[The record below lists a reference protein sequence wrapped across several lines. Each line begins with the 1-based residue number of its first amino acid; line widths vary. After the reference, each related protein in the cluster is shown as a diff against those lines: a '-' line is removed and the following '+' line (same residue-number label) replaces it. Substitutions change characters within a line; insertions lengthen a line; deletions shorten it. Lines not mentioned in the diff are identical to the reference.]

1 MPSIMDEINERLR
14 QEREQQQQAVDSHS
28 TSPQPEQGLDSP
40 SFSWEFTNTTTS
52 HNAQRPIIPRHRH
65 ERSRSMAE
73 FTSVSSTLGRHNR
86 EPLELEEWSTPAK
99 RQLTDFAQEVCADL
113 GVPVAKRDM
122 IVEKSQLPV
131 QKTLVMMMAMLVRN
145 DAVREELAVRQYVS
159 SKEFKENVWG
169 KLKVM
174 LLDPRI
180 SNYKD
185 GLLQRALRHIRLN
198 PRIYKIS
205 SDVQQ
210 AVSSHL
216 FSAEVSAALV
226 YHRNQIKKKLATN
239 WKNKKDIYA
248 VVNDLVP
255 QGMEVTDE
263 MWGRIAWIQIHLA
276 EFKGPDFWQFID
288 KELATI
294 RANHEHLGEA
304 ERKIGISR

>member
-1 MPSIMDEINERLR
+1 MPSIMDEINEHLR

-28 TSPQPEQGLDSP
+28 TSPQPEQGPDSP

-52 HNAQRPIIPRHRH
+52 HNAQRPIIPRHRC

-73 FTSVSSTLGRHNR
+73 FTSVSSTLGRCNR
-86 EPLELEEWSTPAK
+86 EPLELEEWSTPTK

-113 GVPVAKRDM
+113 GVPVAQCDM

-131 QKTLVMMMAMLVRN
+131 QKTLVMVMAMLVRN

-210 AVSSHL
+210 AVSSRL
-216 FSAEVSAALV
+216 FSVEVSAALV
-226 YHRNQIKKKLATN
+226 YHRNQIKKKVPVSKLDQVAEVWMRIKGTDASTN
-239 WKNKKDIYA
+239 SSI
-248 VVNDLVP
+248 
-255 QGMEVTDE
+255 
-263 MWGRIAWIQIHLA
+263 
-276 EFKGPDFWQFID
+276 
-288 KELATI
+288 
-294 RANHEHLGEA
+294 
-304 ERKIGISR
+304 